1 MLRHLFRN
9 NRNKVVLK
17 ASFREE
23 IVMPAVYFAPLQ
35 SMTTF
40 IYRNAHNRVFGP
52 SIDKYYSPF
61 FMAHE
66 KCNFNFKEELE
77 LGPEENA
84 SCHMIPQILTR
95 NAEDVLRY
103 QKVLTE
109 MGYDELNINLG
120 CPSKTVTSK
129 GRGSAFLLYRDELDR
144 FLDQVYSGA
153 KGKISVKT
161 RIGTESPEEFVY
173 LTEIFNQYPISELII
188 HPRTMRQF
196 YDGLPMREAFLY
208 ALKYSKNP
216 LVYNGDIW
224 TPEDWDLLVKEAE
237 AAAPGR
243 QFQLMIGR
251 SAIADPALG
260 RKIKGT
266 GGAASAEEYRDLLH
280 ELIREYCKL
289 LPAEHMVLFRLKE
302 LWSWMIR
309 LFPGKEEELYL
320 LNHSN
325 NLKEY
330 LVCEEK
336 ILFE

>member
-1 MLRHLFRN
+1 
-9 NRNKVVLK
+9 
-17 ASFREE
+17 
-23 IVMPAVYFAPLQ
+23 MPAVYFAPLQ

-66 KCNFNFKEELE
+66 KCNFNFKEQIEF
-77 LGPEENA
+77 GTEENA

-103 QKVLTE
+103 QNVLTD

-120 CPSKTVTSK
+120 CPSKTVTAK
-129 GRGSAFLLYRDELDR
+129 GRGSAFLIYREELDR
-144 FLDQVYSGA
+144 FLDTVYTGA

-161 RIGTESPEEFVY
+161 RIGTESPEEFIY
-173 LTEIFNQYPISELII
+173 LMEIFNRYPISELIV

-196 YDGLPMREAFLY
+196 YDGVPVREAFLY
-208 ALKYSKNP
+208 ALKYSENP

-224 TPEDWDLLVKEAE
+224 TVEDWEQLKKDAE
-237 AAAPGR
+237 QAAPGKH
-243 QFQLMIGR
+243 FELMIGR
-251 SAIADPALG
+251 SAIADPALA

-266 GGAASAEEYRDLLH
+266 GGDARPEEYQEMLH
-280 ELIREYCKL
+280 EIIQEYSGL
-289 LPAEHMVLFRLKE
+289 LPAEHMVLYRLKE

-309 LFPGKEEELYL
+309 LFPDKQEELYL
-320 LNHSN
+320 LNHSDT
-325 NLKEY
+325 LKEY
-330 LVCEEK
+330 LVYEEK
-336 ILFE
+336 ILYGK